1 VTKILDAATAIRKV
15 SALRA
20 LCLRLPHVPTPAE
33 LARLQRFGELVAAP
47 ESASTDDIEPLAAG
61 WRRWWYQ
68 GETSRLR
75 AMAAHV
81 PTGLVQSDRRLALY
95 ACAAVAACKRHKRP
109 FSEGPAPPS
118 RTGTGRRMAPPP
130 GYRGVPPAC

>member
-33 LARLQRFGELVAAP
+33 LARLQRFGELVSAP
-47 ESASTDDIEPLAAG
+47 ESASTDDIELLAAG
-61 WRRWWYQ
+61 WRRWWCQ

-75 AMAAHV
+75 AMAAYV
-81 PTGLVQSDRRLALY
+81 PASLVQSDRRLALC
-95 ACAAVAACKRHKRP
+95 ACVAAAR
-109 FSEGPAPPS
+109 EAENVGL
-118 RTGTGRRMAPPP
+118 
-130 GYRGVPPAC
+130 

>member
-1 VTKILDAATAIRKV
+1 MTKVLDAATAIRKV

-33 LARLQRFGELVAAP
+33 IALLQRFSELVAAP
-47 ESASTDDIEPLAAG
+47 ESASTEDIEPLAAG

-75 AMAAHV
+75 AMAARM
-81 PTGLVQSDRRLALY
+81 PAALVDADRRLALY
-95 ACAAVAACKRHKRP
+95 AYAAAAR
-109 FSEGPAPPS
+109 EAE
-118 RTGTGRRMAPPP
+118 M
-130 GYRGVPPAC
+130 

>member
-33 LARLQRFGELVAAP
+33 LARLQRFGELVSAP
-47 ESASTDDIEPLAAG
+47 ESASTDDIELLAAG
-61 WRRWWYQ
+61 WRRWWCQ

-75 AMAAHV
+75 AMAAYV
-81 PTGLVQSDRRLALY
+81 PASLVQSDRRLALY
-95 ACAAVAACKRHKRP
+95 ACVAAAR
-109 FSEGPAPPS
+109 EAENVGL
-118 RTGTGRRMAPPP
+118 
-130 GYRGVPPAC
+130 

>member
-33 LARLQRFGELVAAP
+33 LSRLQRFGELTVAP
-47 ESASTDDIEPLAAG
+47 ESATIRDVEALVAG

-68 GETSRLR
+68 AETERLS
-75 AMAAHV
+75 AMAARV
-81 PTGLVQSDRRLALY
+81 PAALVHDDRRLALY
-95 ACAAVAACKRHKRP
+95 ACAAVAREA
-109 FSEGPAPPS
+109 E
-118 RTGTGRRMAPPP
+118 M
-130 GYRGVPPAC
+130 

>member
-1 VTKILDAATAIRKV
+1 MTKILDAATAIRKV

-33 LARLQRFGELVAAP
+33 LSRLQRFGELVVAP

-61 WRRWWYQ
+61 WRRCWYQ

-75 AMAAHV
+75 AMAAQV
-81 PTGLVQSDRRLALY
+81 PASLIENDRRLALY
-95 ACAAVAACKRHKRP
+95 ACAAAACEARV
-109 FSEGPAPPS
+109 SDCE
-118 RTGTGRRMAPPP
+118 T
-130 GYRGVPPAC
+130 